1 MDTHVASSNDD
12 PKRPTIAL
20 PLPRHRN
27 DPPYRRL
34 SAIGPTDPLM
44 TPLAGGPAIE
54 TATVGRE
61 GSTTPS
67 TTAGEMDW
75 EPLSVGVRTSDPP

>member
-1 MDTHVASSNDD
+1 
-12 PKRPTIAL
+12 
-20 PLPRHRN
+20 
-27 DPPYRRL
+27 
-34 SAIGPTDPLM
+34 M